1 MTAFNPSTDLPTGTG
16 RVCDTIEKL
25 NAWTAEIL
33 LANNPTKKF
42 VRVAGNASENIA
54 QISSGVDSDNTQ
66 RIQTACVFEED
77 LTLLGASVADWAR
90 VKEMDTAPIP
100 TAFKG

>member
-1 MTAFNPSTDLPTGTG
+1 MTAFNPSTDLPTGD
-16 RVCDTIEKL
+16 RACLTIEQL

-42 VRVAGNASENIA
+42 VRTAGLASENRA
-54 QISSGVDSDNTQ
+54 QLSGGVDADNTQ
-66 RIQTACVFEED
+66 RIQTLCVFEED
-77 LTLLGASVADWAR
+77 LALLGSSLPDWKR

-100 TAFKG
+100 AAFKG